1 MAGTITHAYFSLD
14 LYDKLSIRSKE
25 LLVDYKEDLK
35 FFAQN
40 TDVLFFYNI
49 IEQKFRVLIEVCR
62 QKYHFEN

>member
-49 IEQKFRVLIEVCR
+49 KN
-62 QKYHFEN
+62 FENKFDN